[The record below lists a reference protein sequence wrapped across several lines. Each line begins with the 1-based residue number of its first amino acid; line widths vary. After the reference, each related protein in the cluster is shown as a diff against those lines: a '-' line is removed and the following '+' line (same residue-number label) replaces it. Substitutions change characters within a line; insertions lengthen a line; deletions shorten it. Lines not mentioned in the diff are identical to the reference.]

1 MNERLKVLI
10 CIDGSENSLRA
21 VEFARDML
29 ISTDAYFS
37 LLVVVTPLDCD
48 YFMEKTAPVCDVDG
62 ISKAKSRAA
71 VSLMEEAG
79 AQYCLMTLTG
89 VPTEV
94 ILKQSARHSLVIMGR
109 KGSAASPNV
118 SLGGVAGQV
127 SQNINV
133 PLVLVP

>member
-1 MNERLKVLI
+1 MNDRLKVLI

-71 VSLMEEAG
+71 VCLMEEAG

-89 VPTEV
+89 VPAEV

-109 KGSAASPNV
+109 KGSAASPKV
-118 SLGGVAGQV
+118 TLGGVAGQV